1 MKFKLLICLLF
12 AGHANA
18 EEINYSKISEANSVR
33 QGKALIRYFQIYGEP
48 CTYFQFINSKD
59 KWSVATTEKF
69 CSLDGKSFWT
79 DFSDAAIT
87 NIKISDGGISMDL
100 SITPL
105 EPTGEQKKKCFIP
118 ISKGIFG
125 AVDCKPVQIDD

>member
-1 MKFKLLICLLF
+1 MKFKFLIFLLF
-12 AGHANA
+12 VAHANA
-18 EEINYSKISEANSVR
+18 GEINYSKISEAHSVR

-48 CTYFQFINSKD
+48 CTYFQFIDSKN

-79 DFSDAAIT
+79 DFSDAEVT
-87 NIKISDGGISMDL
+87 NIKIFDGGVSMDL

-105 EPTGEQKKKCFIP
+105 EPTGEQKKKCFMP
-118 ISKGIFG
+118 ISKETFG
-125 AVDCKPVQIDD
+125 TVDCKPAQIED